1 MAETKIIT
9 INGKRIAIT
18 KNTFGQGRESVAK
31 VMLTRGF
38 NAVARE
44 VRKAKTTTAVKR
56 QGDYVMK
63 RELTTGSLG
72 PYLYDPI
79 KRKRIPNPARKKGV
93 ELNKK
98 LNEVYR
104 MMNASEKMK

>member
-1 MAETKIIT
+1 METKIIT

-18 KNTFGQGRESVAK
+18 KNTFAQGKESVAQ

-44 VRKAKTTTAVKR
+44 IRKAKTTAGIKR

-63 RELTTGSLG
+63 RELKTGSFG

-79 KRKRIPNPARKKGV
+79 ARKKIKNPVRAKGV

-98 LNEVYR
+98 LNQVYK
-104 MMNASEKMK
+104 MMEASEKMK